1 MTIAESARQRTGPY
15 QLFMLGLCIYAL
27 GILSVETLAPL
38 DQRTRQIL
46 VYADVGVCGLFFLDF
61 WISLVKAP
69 DRWRYLSRW
78 GWIDLLSSI
87 PAIPILRLGRAARIL
102 RVLRLLRG
110 VRAIKILS
118 TFVLDRRS
126 ESGFL
131 AAALLSFLLVVFGSI
146 AVLQFESTAESNIK
160 TAQDAVWWAFVTITT
175 VGYGDR
181 FPVTSEG
188 RIVGA
193 LLMTAGVGL
202 FGTFAGFV
210 ASWFLAPVRRKER
223 SEIQDLREEVAAIR
237 RMLEGSTRSG
247 LPARSGE

>member
-1 MTIAESARQRTGPY
+1 MTTASPARQRTGPY
-15 QLFMLGLCIYAL
+15 QIFMLGLCVYAL
-27 GILSVETLAPL
+27 AILSVETFAPL

-46 VYADVGVCGLFFLDF
+46 VYADMGVCGLFFLDF
-61 WISLVKAP
+61 MISLVKAR
-69 DRWRYLSRW
+69 DRLHYLSRW
-78 GWIDLLSSI
+78 GWVDLLSSI
-87 PAIPILRLGRAARIL
+87 PTIPILRLGRAARIL

-110 VRAIKILS
+110 VRSIKILS
-118 TFVLDRRS
+118 TFILDRRA

-131 AAALLSFLLVVFGSI
+131 AAALLSILLVVFGSI
-146 AVLQFESTAESNIK
+146 AVLQFESTPEANIK
-160 TAQDAVWWAFVTITT
+160 TAQDALWWAFVTITT

-210 ASWFLAPVRRKER
+210 AAWFLEPSRRRER
-223 SEIQDLREEVAAIR
+223 SELQDVKEELAAVR
-237 RMLEGSTRSG
+237 RLLEAGRIASSA
-247 LPARSGE
+247 PSE